1 MKNEPRII
9 STERK
14 TKETAVS
21 LELELPRSRDISLAI
36 RGIPFLEHLLNGFAF
51 HGNIGLQITAEGD
64 VEIDQH
70 HLVEDVGLVLG
81 DAVLRFIE
89 TYGPV
94 QRFGHA
100 VIPMDD
106 SLAETAVDFA
116 GRPYLRFEAVF
127 PQEYV
132 GSLPVCLLEE
142 FWYAFTT
149 RSRATLHLIGRYGR
163 NSHHLAEALFK
174 AAGKAFQAA
183 LAPVSD
189 TEGVRS
195 TKGTL
200 SD

>member
-1 MKNEPRII
+1 MKTEPRAIA
-9 STERK
+9 TERK

-21 LELELPRSRDISLAI
+21 LELEFPRTRDISLSLK
-36 RGIPFLEHLLNGFAF
+36 GVPFLGHLLNAFAF
-51 HGNIGLQITAEGD
+51 HGNMGLTLTAEGD
-64 VEIDQH
+64 VEIDEH
-70 HLVEDVGLVLG
+70 HLVEDIGLVLG
-81 DAVLRFIE
+81 DAVRRYIE

-94 QRFGHA
+94 KRFGHA

-106 SLAETAVDFA
+106 SLAEAAVDLS
-116 GRPYLRFEAVF
+116 GRPYLRFEAAF

-149 RSRATLHLIGRYGR
+149 RSKATVHLVGRYGR

-174 AAGKAFQAA
+174 AAGKAFEAA
-183 LAPVSD
+183 MSPVSGSK
-189 TEGVRS
+189 GVRS